1 MNVAPVSHRV
11 ALCGE
16 FPTEVGKTP
25 TDRLSSPV
33 SGVFRTEKDRAV
45 YAGLRS
51 FDRVEREAGERVGAF
66 VGTRLGS
73 QRTATPTAQGFLR
86 VFRPIILRC
95 RKMGLVGYHWCQIIP
110 KSPYCKEKTRCQA
123 RCQIQKGWF
132 AHWITNKNEKKR

>member
-45 YAGLRS
+45 YVGLRS
-51 FDRVEREAGERVGAF
+51 FDRVEREAGERGGA
-66 VGTRLGS
+66 VKRLPPRFTADGNAD
-73 QRTATPTAQGFLR
+73 RTR
-86 VFRPIILRC
+86 VFD
-95 RKMGLVGYHWCQIIP
+95 GYAP
-110 KSPYCKEKTRCQA
+110 KNITAPYFTL
-123 RCQIQKGWF
+123 
-132 AHWITNKNEKKR
+132 

>member
-1 MNVAPVSHRV
+1 MSHRV

-25 TDRLSSPV
+25 TDRQPSPV

-51 FDRVEREAGERVGAF
+51 FDKVEREAGERVGAF
-66 VGTRLGS
+66 VGTRLVS

-86 VFRPIILRC
+86 VSPPDYFTVPKIGARGLRS
-95 RKMGLVGYHWCQIIP
+95 VP
-110 KSPYCKEKTRCQA
+110 NNPEKPVL
-123 RCQIQKGWF
+123 
-132 AHWITNKNEKKR
+132 